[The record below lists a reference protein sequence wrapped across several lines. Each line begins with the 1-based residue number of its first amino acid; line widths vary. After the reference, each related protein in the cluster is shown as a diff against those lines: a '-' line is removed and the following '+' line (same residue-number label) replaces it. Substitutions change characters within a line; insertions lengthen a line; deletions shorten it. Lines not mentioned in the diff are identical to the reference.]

1 MSHARHVDEVV
12 ARVTATF
19 AFYRREDGQWDD
31 RPELPRELDA
41 AVAVIDDLSQDDKT
55 VRSRFFRVLETE
67 LTARYGKQDG
77 HELSALVRKSSR
89 VSGKAAPGKALT
101 ARP

>member
-31 RPELPRELDA
+31 QPELPRELDA
-41 AVAVIDDLSQDDKT
+41 AVALINGLSQDDRT
-55 VRSRFFRVLETE
+55 VRSRFFRVLESE
-67 LTARYGKQDG
+67 LTARYGMKCG
-77 HELSALVRKSSR
+77 RELAVLVRTSSGTP
-89 VSGKAAPGKALT
+89 SKALA
-101 ARP
+101 ARS